1 MINMFRLTFLL
12 FFCFKAVG
20 GTADLAISLNF
31 NEVDGVVLDRQG
43 EFVATITNNGPDV
56 AAENS
61 GFQFPITLSSGII
74 QDNGN
79 FTPDVQFAAA
89 ANNNNQECLFVL
101 VIGDPPPGGSVSYGY
116 NLSVPEIPVNETIT
130 CNGIYSTHFNS
141 GIRDVNWRIRNNFD
155 DDPVS
160 TNDTQTVVF
169 GIAPRSV
176 PVNNIY
182 SLLALLLFT
191 LLIGVKAN
199 RKSKEN

>member
-1 MINMFRLTFLL
+1 MKNMFRLTFLL
-12 FFCFKAVG
+12 LFCFKAVG

-74 QDNGN
+74 QDNGS

-89 ANNNNQECLFVL
+89 ANNNNQECFFVL
-101 VIGDPPPGGSVSYGY
+101 VIGDPPPGGSVSYAY
-116 NLSVPEIPVNETIT
+116 NLSMPEIAVNETIT
-130 CNGIYSTHFNS
+130 CNGIYSTHFDS
-141 GIRDVNWRIRNNFD
+141 GTRSVNWNIRNNFD

-176 PVNNIY
+176 PTTGFY
-182 SLLALLLFT
+182 SLILLLI
-191 LLIGVKAN
+191 LILISSRSLIN
-199 RKSKEN
+199 KS

>member
-1 MINMFRLTFLL
+1 MKNMFRLTFLL
-12 FFCFKAVG
+12 FFCVKAVG

-89 ANNNNQECLFVL
+89 NNNNQECFFVL
-101 VIGDPPPGGSVSYGY
+101 VIGDPPPGGSVSYAY
-116 NLSVPEIPVNETIT
+116 NLSVPEIGVNETIT
-130 CNGIYSTHFNS
+130 CYGIYSTHFDS
-141 GIRDVNWRIRNNFD
+141 GTRSVNWNIRNNFD

-160 TNDTQTVVF
+160 TNDIQTVVF
-169 GIAPRSV
+169 GIAPTSV
-176 PVNNIY
+176 PVNNFY
-182 SLLALLLFT
+182 SLLTLSLFT

-199 RKSKEN
+199 RKSQNI